1 MKIKITLEFKEDL
14 IEIVNFISK
23 DKPKAAKK
31 FHKELVENIKKY
43 ALNPYSFKQSK
54 YFDKENY
61 RDYVFK
67 GYSII
72 LRVEELEKVVFVI
85 GIIKN
90 KNSYY

>member
-1 MKIKITLEFKEDL
+1 MKIKLTIEFKEDL
-14 IEIVNFISK
+14 IEIVKFISK
-23 DKPKAAKK
+23 DKPLAAKK
-31 FHKELVENIKKY
+31 FHKEVVENIKKY
-43 ALNPYSFKQSK
+43 ASNPYNFKQSK

-90 KNSYY
+90 KNSFF